1 VRDVTRPIV
10 SVVAPAGHGKTTLL
24 VQWAERSGQAV
35 APSMSKEADAAAQR
49 VTEFSDHMTELT
61 KRNGLAWL
69 GAYEKVLGNM
79 LQLQQRAIV
88 SSQIEWINALATT
101 NANFMREM
109 SAAYFKTVREGLK

>member
-1 VRDVTRPIV
+1 MPT
-10 SVVAPAGHGKTTLL
+10 
-24 VQWAERSGQAV
+24 
-35 APSMSKEADAAAQR
+35 PSMSKEADAAAQR
-49 VTEFSDHMTELT
+49 VTELSDRMTELT
-61 KRNGLAWL
+61 KKNGLAWL

-79 LQLQQRAIV
+79 LQLQQRAII